1 MLRKRPPRLP
11 ERPSFDYNTKPSE
24 RREKR
29 LAYVAAV
36 TAWRGEADRLWEQ
49 AILEAM
55 GATNP
60 DIAIEDIGAAA
71 GLSEQQ
77 VRELAGQDGAG
88 G

>member
-1 MLRKRPPRLP
+1 MLRKRSPRLP

-29 LAYVAAV
+29 LEYVAAI
-36 TAWRGEADRLWEQ
+36 TAWRVEANRLWEQ

-60 DIAIEDIGAAA
+60 AIAIEDIGAVA

-77 VRELAGQDGAG
+77 LRDLTAQNGDSA
-88 G
+88 